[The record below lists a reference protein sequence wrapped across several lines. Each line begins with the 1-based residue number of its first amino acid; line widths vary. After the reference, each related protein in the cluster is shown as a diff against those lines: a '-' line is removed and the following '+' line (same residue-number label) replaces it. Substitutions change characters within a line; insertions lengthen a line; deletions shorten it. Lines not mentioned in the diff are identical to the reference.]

1 MIKKKKKPVTCAEV
15 TGADFYH
22 FYVQTNKSLRNADN
36 TEFKIL
42 KLFGIC
48 KFVKGHVFNINII

>member
-1 MIKKKKKPVTCAEV
+1 MC
-15 TGADFYH
+15 FYH
-22 FYVQTNKSLRNADN
+22 FYVQTNKSLRNTDN

-48 KFVKGHVFNINII
+48 KFVKGHVFNINIIDLSKHEGLVL